1 MTMLLAALLIAA
13 AGDPAAALRRG
24 AARAQ
29 ATADMCREQR
39 DAARDTTGDS
49 NAPGARSIR
58 REIDRAL
65 ALFRFHRR
73 ADAIAAIDEAKK
85 RLDRSPG
92 LFVTASRARVD
103 TALAA
108 FASCLSSAAP
118 PRMARLTV
126 HARYVDDKAGQ
137 QVERSA
143 GAGVY
148 IRVEEIPVGRTSQSG
163 SLTAQLPSGEIRI
176 TAIVPPHSAGE
187 RFVTLPPG
195 GADTVAV
202 VLDQD
207 KEVADETDLVLAEV
221 HDGVLRA
228 DAASLSLRFVDG
240 GRPVPVK
247 RIDAIELLNSAGDVT
262 RDLTR
267 LFRVSGTA
275 MVAADPRAVIA
286 ALGSDPS
293 VPIRVRVAAADS
305 AGFVHWNRVEFRI
318 RK

>member
-1 MTMLLAALLIAA
+1 MTMLLAALFIAT
-13 AGDPAAALRRG
+13 AGVPAAAVPGG

-29 ATADMCREQR
+29 ATADVCRDQH
-39 DAARDTTGDS
+39 DAARNATGDS
-49 NAPGARSIR
+49 NAPGARSVL
-58 REIDRAL
+58 REIDRAF

-73 ADAIAAIDEAKK
+73 DDAIAAIKGAKK
-85 RLDRSPG
+85 RLDQSPD
-92 LFVTASRARVD
+92 LFAADSRARLD

-108 FASCLSSAAP
+108 LASCVSSAAP
-118 PRMARLTV
+118 ARMARLTV
-126 HARYVDDKAGQ
+126 QARYVEDKAGQ
-137 QVERSA
+137 LVERSA

-148 IRVEEIPVGRTSQSG
+148 IRVEETPVGRTSQSG
-163 SLTAQLPSGEIRI
+163 SLTAQLPSGEIRV

-195 GADTVAV
+195 GANTVAV
-202 VLDQD
+202 ILDRE
-207 KEVADETDLVLAEV
+207 KEVEDETDLVLVEG

-240 GRPVPVK
+240 ARPVVVE
-247 RIDAIELLNSAGDVT
+247 RIKAIELLNSAGNVT

-275 MVAADPRAVIA
+275 IVAADPRAVIA
-286 ALGSDPS
+286 ALASDPS

-305 AGFVHWNRVEFRI
+305 AGFVHWNQVWFQI